1 MPGLHGQLTSTELTN
16 ALAACDTLIALA
28 PYLGQMT
35 RITISTL
42 HTDLTTEQ
50 EDRHRARTK
59 SRDEARKK
67 LADA

>member
-28 PYLGQMT
+28 PYLDQMT

-50 EDRHRARTK
+50 EDRHQATAK
-59 SRDEARKK
+59 ARDEARKK